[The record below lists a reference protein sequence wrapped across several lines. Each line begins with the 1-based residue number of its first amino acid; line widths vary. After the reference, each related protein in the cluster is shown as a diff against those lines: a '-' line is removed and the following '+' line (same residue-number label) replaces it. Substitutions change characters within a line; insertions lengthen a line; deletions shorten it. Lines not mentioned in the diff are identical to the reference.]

1 MIRYIPPPAARERKE
16 GTVMDR
22 TAHEERQ
29 KELIRIMNEQDY
41 GVHMT
46 MQEWNLTKL
55 MDVLS
60 DVELTPEEEKTFRW
74 LSGNDI
80 STIDNICSV
89 IRKKGEAANK

>member
-1 MIRYIPPPAARERKE
+1 M
-16 GTVMDR
+16 T
-22 TAHEERQ
+22 THEERQ
-29 KELIRIMNEQDY
+29 KELIRIMNERDY

-46 MQEWNLTKL
+46 MQEWNWSKL
-55 MDVLS
+55 MDALS
-60 DVELTPEEEKTFRW
+60 DIQMTPEEEKTMKW